1 MIMSDPSGHMHQ
13 MGSWIHS
20 IFRTAI
26 EEFWSNF
33 KNHKCTKSSKSI
45 NQYLELR
52 QNGRPISMAQP
63 QLQGSIQPPALQL
76 RSVLKPQQDLH
87 TECGM
92 RSGLSRTLKQAM
104 TSFFEIQGCSH
115 RLISMNFSFSS
126 LYAQRDCIEMAVCH
140 RQPAAEAAE
149 AACCGP
155 ERYEYWF
162 WMHAN
167 LL

>member
-1 MIMSDPSGHMHQ
+1 
-13 MGSWIHS
+13 
-20 IFRTAI
+20 
-26 EEFWSNF
+26 
-33 KNHKCTKSSKSI
+33 
-45 NQYLELR
+45 
-52 QNGRPISMAQP
+52 MAQP
-63 QLQGSIQPPALQL
+63 QLQGSIQPPALRL

-87 TECGM
+87 AECGM

-115 RLISMNFSFSS
+115 RLISMNFSFPS

-155 ERYEYWF
+155 ERHEY
-162 WMHAN
+162 
-167 LL
+167 